1 MKAKYSSLILTLCG
15 LVAASCTHEAPE
27 IEFTVEADRTSV
39 EVGEPVTLTI
49 THDAAGGLVVFNGE
63 KGHQYELSA
72 LNCLAGK
79 SEEELRNTVFR
90 TADPMVKPTIFDFA
104 NFKGDETFDE
114 NSTVTLVNAGS
125 GECIIPSEGRL
136 VDTERGKALQIKSVH
151 PEWWY
156 QAIRLNLNSRPGA
169 NTLLKLTMRF
179 EKDYLSK
186 IGTGEPAP
194 EVPTF
199 MVVVRLAGRAA
210 DSDEVVFSDE
220 TVWDVYWAPST
231 ASTDYSVDLSR
242 IIAAWE
248 SGTGLKMDFI
258 DYAQIL
264 LTTSEGAYGYIGD
277 FWLEKVQ
284 FGDYDYLPFDTAE
297 AVGSGSGPGT
307 VTYTHSFSEPGD
319 YVMTVVATSTS
330 LKNYVNGGY
339 KLDPASKISAD
350 EFNVRRELRT
360 VYIHVD

>member
-1 MKAKYSSLILTLCG
+1 MKAKYSAIILTLCS
-15 LVAASCTHEAPE
+15 LAASCTHEAPE
-27 IEFTVEADRTSV
+27 IELSVMADRTSV
-39 EVGEPVTLTI
+39 SVGEPVTLSI
-49 THDAAGGLVVFNGE
+49 THDAAAGLVAFNGE
-63 KGHQYELSA
+63 EGHKYELSA
-72 LNCLAGK
+72 LHCLAGK
-79 SEEELRNTVFR
+79 SEEEIRNTVFR
-90 TADPMVKPTIFDFA
+90 VADPLVKPTVFDFSG
-104 NFKGDETFDE
+104 FTGSETFDE

-125 GECIIPSEGRL
+125 GDCIIPSEGQL
-136 VDTERGKALQIKSVH
+136 VDTDSGKALKITSTH

-186 IGTGEPAP
+186 IGSGDPAP

-199 MVVVRLAGRAA
+199 MVVIRLAGRAA
-210 DSDEVVFSDE
+210 GSDDVVFSDE

-231 ASTDYSVDLSR
+231 TSTDYSIDLSR

-248 SGTGLKMDFI
+248 AGTGLKMDFL

-264 LTTSEGAYGYIGD
+264 MTTSEGAYGYIGD
-277 FWLEKVQ
+277 FWIEKVQ
-284 FGDYDYLPFDTAE
+284 FGDYDYMPFDTAE
-297 AVGSGSGPGT
+297 AVGAGSAPGT
-307 VTYTHSFSEPGD
+307 VTYTHAFSAPGD
-319 YVMTVVATSTS
+319 YVMTVVATSSS

-339 KLDPASKISAD
+339 KDDPASKISAS

-360 VYIHVD
+360 VNIHVE